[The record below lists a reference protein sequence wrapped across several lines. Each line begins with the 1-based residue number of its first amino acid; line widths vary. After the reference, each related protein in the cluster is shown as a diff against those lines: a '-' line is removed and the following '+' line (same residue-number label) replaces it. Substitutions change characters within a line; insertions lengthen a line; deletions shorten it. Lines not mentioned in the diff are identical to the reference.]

1 MRLILNVRLHPI
13 YPICCALFHSSHQI
27 TFEYLNWLVKVGKT
41 AGAASQDVT
50 RGATAAALLALKKDP
65 LGFKLRSHF
74 LKKLEVRGTVIQ
86 RKISCAT
93 LAKCLINAKDY
104 VVRYSVATGLTS
116 PHCV

>member
-1 MRLILNVRLHPI
+1 MRF
-13 YPICCALFHSSHQI
+13 ALCYSSHQI
-27 TFEYLNWLVKVGKT
+27 SFERLKTLVKAGKT
-41 AGAASQDVT
+41 ANAPSQDVT
-50 RGATAAALLALKKDP
+50 RGARAAAVLDLKKDP

-86 RKISCAT
+86 RQISCAT